1 MLLLAPC
8 TTPPLLPLPTQGHR
22 KQRLMRRDFGKGEN
36 RRGDN
41 WEGGKQAAAP
51 RAAKHNQFLGAMD
64 LSNPA
69 FEEYYKEQVQ
79 QDQ

>member
-1 MLLLAPC
+1 
-8 TTPPLLPLPTQGHR
+8 
-22 KQRLMRRDFGKGEN
+22 MRRDFGKGEN

-51 RAAKHNQFLGAMD
+51 RAAKHNQFLGAVD